1 MERPL
6 SAAPRADA
14 VADGSADG
22 VVAVLPDEV
31 INQIAAGEVVE
42 RPASVVKELM
52 DNALDAGAATIT
64 VECDGGGK
72 ARIRV
77 TDDGRGMSP
86 ADARLCFSRHATS
99 KIRSVDD
106 LHDLATMGFRGE
118 ALSSIASVARV
129 TLTTRRAADLAA
141 TRVVME
147 HGRVTS
153 VSEVGAAVGTSID
166 VVELFGNVPAR
177 LKFLKGEPTESS
189 HITDAVSR
197 LAMAHPA
204 LHVRLRHN
212 GRSVLDVPPDR
223 DGLSRAVALV
233 GARMGQRLHRAV
245 GQEGGLSVE
254 VFLAAPELAQTTARG
269 VQLFVGRRAVRDRSL
284 LHAVAMGYGELV
296 PRGRYPVAI
305 VHVEAPAGFV
315 DFNVHPQKSEV
326 RFADASAV
334 AAAVRHTVRTGV
346 SGAPWLHESPHAA
359 TAHMTVRT
367 QAPSLWREQAA
378 RQGGGELASALA
390 HRYAAQ
396 LAPASAQL
404 RFDRA
409 GDRAGD
415 RADERA
421 GAALDARSAFEE
433 HPLVDSAASSD
444 AALLD
449 ESSSAPATAPRE
461 PVSRALPDSARAAD
475 PAQRA
480 PEGISRWQSAVR
492 AVESRGA
499 AVSSRSSSAPA
510 VVPDADRSPSEP
522 IPDALRDA
530 VLGALLAPSFDPRRD
545 ASTAVPAVSR
555 GAVLARESS
564 SPFASSSPA
573 SSSAPRD
580 NADGFFSSLR
590 FLGQLQLTYLVCEAA
605 GELVLIDQHAAHERV
620 EFQRLMERRHSRQ
633 SVATQRLLFPSTI
646 DVSPAHVALS
656 EEVAELFAQLGYEIE
671 PFGKTA
677 IAIKSVPAGMR
688 GADPTDVLRE
698 LLDEWLEAG
707 ASRAVESRL
716 ENMLATIACHCAVRA
731 GDRLSLHEVEA
742 LLRSMDQV
750 DFRAHCPHG
759 RPVLLRLSIDEIARR
774 FGR

>member
-6 SAAPRADA
+6 PAAPRADGDGH
-14 VADGSADG
+14 ADS

-141 TRVVME
+141 TRVVVE

-153 VSEVGAAVGTSID
+153 VSEVGAAVGTTID

-197 LAMAHPA
+197 MAMAHPA

-212 GRSVLDVPPDR
+212 GRAVLDVPPDR
-223 DGLSRAVALV
+223 DGLARAVALV

-305 VHVEAPAGFV
+305 IHVEAPAGFV

-326 RFADASAV
+326 RFADSSAV
-334 AAAVRHTVRTGV
+334 AAAVRHTVRAGV
-346 SGAPWLHESPHAA
+346 SGAPWLHEPAHAA

-390 HRYAAQ
+390 HRYASQ

-409 GDRAGD
+409 GERAGD
-415 RADERA
+415 RAGE
-421 GAALDARSAFEE
+421 AAQPPPSPDLFDAPASSSS
-433 HPLVDSAASSD
+433 VDDAAS
-444 AALLD
+444 A
-449 ESSSAPATAPRE
+449 SSSSTALRE
-461 PVSRALPDSARAAD
+461 AVSRALPDSARAAD
-475 PAQRA
+475 PSQRA

-492 AVESRGA
+492 AVESRS
-499 AVSSRSSSAPA
+499 AVSPSSRSIPPA
-510 VVPDADRSPSEP
+510 PDASEPSPSEP

-530 VLGALLAPSFDPRRD
+530 VLGALLAPSFDPPRD
-545 ASTAVPAVSR
+545 APAPAPAPVPAR
-555 GAVLARESS
+555 GAVIARESP
-564 SPFASSSPA
+564 SPFGASPSP
-573 SSSAPRD
+573 SPSPRGS
-580 NADGFFSSLR
+580 ADGFFSSLR

-620 EFQRLMERRHSRQ
+620 EFQRLMERRESRQ

-646 DVSPAHVALS
+646 EVSPAHVALA
-656 EEVAELFAQLGYEIE
+656 EEVADLFAQLGYEIE

-677 IAIKSVPAGMR
+677 IAIKSVPSGMR

-731 GDRLSLHEVEA
+731 GDRLSFNEVEA